1 MPRLTKAFPLR
12 VVLLLL
18 LGLLVLDYVWVQ
30 THPDSGRKQPN
41 RRWEMVAM
49 GNACP
54 DAETLSKAQEG
65 ERETLGES
73 EYGWKLTALD
83 GREITLEEHHGKVVF
98 VNVWATWCGPCVAE
112 MPGIQALYDSAAKEG
127 VAFVLVS
134 EERRDTVRK
143 FVEREKYSFPVFTT
157 HRLPEKF
164 QTRGIPATFVV
175 NRQGAI
181 AHMRV
186 GSADWNTESCRKFL
200 RALL

>member
-1 MPRLTKAFPLR
+1 MLRMTKSSPLR
-12 VVLLLL
+12 VALLLL
-18 LGLLVLDYVWVQ
+18 LGLLTLDFVWVQ
-30 THPDSGRKQPN
+30 THPNAGRERRSRYSEVWSGGNPCPESVAAKPVQP
-41 RRWEMVAM
+41 
-49 GNACP
+49 
-54 DAETLSKAQEG
+54 G
-65 ERETLGES
+65 EAATLGES

-83 GREITLEEHHGKVVF
+83 GHETTLGEHRGKVVF

-112 MPGIQALYDSAAKEG
+112 MPGIQALYDSAAREG

-134 EERRDTVRK
+134 EERPDIVRK